1 MLQPRASSPPSAKK
15 SAWTVRTEAITRKA
29 ACGPR
34 RTARI
39 IPPPRCPLDPVPGI
53 VKLIICAAKM
63 KAPRTPI
70 RGIVRSSICR
80 LQPLRGIPG
89 YRRRSR
95 PQRRPHGGGEQGIC
109 HVHGRFSFLEH
120 HFMITNIA
128 AHQNLNA
135 IPASSDQSVSAAVSP
150 YFTPKSRE
158 KLSETS

>member
-34 RTARI
+34 RMARI

-53 VKLIICAAKM
+53 VKLIIWLAKM

-80 LQPLRGIPG
+80 F
-89 YRRRSR
+89 SR
-95 PQRRPHGGGEQGIC
+95 FEANP
-109 HVHGRFSFLEH
+109 V
-120 HFMITNIA
+120 T
-128 AHQNLNA
+128 
-135 IPASSDQSVSAAVSP
+135 AAVPAHNVVPTAGESRASAICIFVSP
-150 YFTPKSRE
+150 S
-158 KLSETS
+158 